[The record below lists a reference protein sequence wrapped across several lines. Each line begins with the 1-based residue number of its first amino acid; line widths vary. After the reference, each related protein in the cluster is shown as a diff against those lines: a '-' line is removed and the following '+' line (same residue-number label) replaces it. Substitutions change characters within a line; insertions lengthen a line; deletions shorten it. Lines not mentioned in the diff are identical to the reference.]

1 MTRVYGV
8 TIVLLVDVQS
18 MIALADIQEMC
29 QRSFS
34 ALNLNEIQNNARKTI
49 YIEQIGIV
57 YV

>member
-1 MTRVYGV
+1 
-8 TIVLLVDVQS
+8 
-18 MIALADIQEMC
+18 MIALADRQEMC

-34 ALNLNEIQNNARKTI
+34 APNLNEIQNNARKTI